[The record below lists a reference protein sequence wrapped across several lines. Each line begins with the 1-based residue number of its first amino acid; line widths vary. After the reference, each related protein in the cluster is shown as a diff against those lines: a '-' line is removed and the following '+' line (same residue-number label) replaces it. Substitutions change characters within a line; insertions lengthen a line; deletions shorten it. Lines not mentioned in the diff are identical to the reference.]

1 MIQRRRKGAIAEC
14 CKEVLRQLRL
24 ARLDFGRRMVRL
36 TENHVLHSCGMM
48 KKKMAGAIGRIA
60 PAV

>member
-14 CKEVLRQLRL
+14 CKEVLRQLHV

-36 TENHVLHSCGMM
+36 TENHVTSFHMDVRKRKWLE
-48 KKKMAGAIGRIA
+48 R
-60 PAV
+60 